1 MKRTTH
7 ILLGAAVA
15 MPIAASLSPG
25 IVVGAVWLGM
35 VGGGYPDWIDLRSDF
50 KAHLKHRGVSHSFL
64 LGAVLMLGL
73 YLILQISSSQFAAV
87 SLSESEIRSLT
98 LVFALGF
105 LSHLLADACTY
116 AGVRPLLPF
125 SSEQWWILPKPL
137 RGKSSG
143 GIDTVG
149 RFIAILVL
157 VISLWRMAQSHLPW

>member
-15 MPIAASLSPG
+15 MPIAASLSPPVA
-25 IVVGAVWLGM
+25 IGAVWLGM

-50 KAHLKHRGVSHSFL
+50 KARLKHRGVSHSIF
-64 LGAVLMLGL
+64 LGAALMAGVYLMLE
-73 YLILQISSSQFAAV
+73 ISSRQFTAV
-87 SLSESEIRSLT
+87 ALAEREIRALALT
-98 LVFALGF
+98 FALGF

-125 SSEQWWILPKPL
+125 SNEQWWVLPKPL

-143 GIDTVG
+143 AIDTIG
-149 RFIAILVL
+149 RFVALLLLIF
-157 VISLWRMAQSHLPW
+157 SLWQIVQSHLS